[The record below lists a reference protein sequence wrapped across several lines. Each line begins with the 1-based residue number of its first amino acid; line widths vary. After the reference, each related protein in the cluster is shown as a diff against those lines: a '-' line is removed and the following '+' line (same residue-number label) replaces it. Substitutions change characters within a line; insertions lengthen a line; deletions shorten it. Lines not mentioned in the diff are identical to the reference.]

1 MKYYGIKKKKK
12 NSKREFPICIE
23 IYISIFVKTFYIY
36 TRIYKKFRIMEGE
49 KFFYAIHF
57 FFQNIFSFYLSQK
70 VLRHIIVVTVNRI

>member
-1 MKYYGIKKKKK
+1 
-12 NSKREFPICIE
+12 
-23 IYISIFVKTFYIY
+23 
-36 TRIYKKFRIMEGE
+36 MEGE